1 MLHANEGRAEAEAHT
16 ALLLLLLD
24 AHGVMRV
31 HVLPASLITYM

>member
-1 MLHANEGRAEAEAHT
+1 MLHANEGRAEPEAHT

-31 HVLPASLITYM
+31 HVLSSSLNT